1 MARCLEMCGHPTPTT
16 KWIDFSFQKPKAS
29 THPALTPGLVE
40 PCFYS
45 GAFFFLLFLIF
56 FFHLKFFSFSFC
68 PFLFSHLI
76 FLFFSYFSFGFLL
89 WWLFFLFGFVFAVDF
104 FGTFLP
110 PLHLIFPTPK
120 MSLRM
125 LQKVGAWSRNRNGG
139 RELTVMQPEWVG
151 LGGTWAERSP
161 VLWI

>member
-76 FLFFSYFSFGFLL
+76 FLFFFFFFFLISVLVFCCGGYFSCLVLFLL
-89 WWLFFLFGFVFAVDF
+89 L
-104 FGTFLP
+104 TFLVLSSLP
-110 PLHLIFPTPK
+110 STSFSQLPK
-120 MSLRM
+120 CI
-125 LQKVGAWSRNRNGG
+125 
-139 RELTVMQPEWVG
+139 WVCYRKLG
-151 LGGTWAERSP
+151 LGPETEMEGGSWRLCSQNG
-161 VLWI
+161 WG